1 MEAEMSTVLWLA
13 LIWLSAAAGF
23 FAAALMNAAR
33 NADEEYE
40 TNTRAKEGESDAAD
54 STPDMSQL
62 SAAPFHPRIVSRVGK
77 TVGSRLARRQA
88 LAGKPVAQLPAHKHR
103 RCL

>member
-1 MEAEMSTVLWLA
+1 MSTVLWLA

-40 TNTRAKEGESDAAD
+40 TNTRAKRARA
-54 STPDMSQL
+54 TRPIVPPDMSQL

-77 TVGSRLARRQA
+77 TVGVGWPGGKRWQVSRWPNCQRTNTGGAYEARS
-88 LAGKPVAQLPAHKHR
+88 
-103 RCL
+103 

>member
-54 STPDMSQL
+54 STPRYVPAIGRTIPS
-62 SAAPFHPRIVSRVGK
+62 PHRVPG
-77 TVGSRLARRQA
+77 GEDRRE
-88 LAGKPVAQLPAHKHR
+88 
-103 RCL
+103 